1 MPIYEYQCQQCQGY
15 FQKLVRGFS
24 DPVDLACPRCH
35 TTSVQRRVSQVAQV
49 RSDAQR
55 AEALGDD
62 RMLAGVDENDP
73 RAVAKWAKQLG
84 QTMGEE
90 AGGDWNEMVDQMID
104 EEFDGDAPSGT
115 KSRTGDDLGWG

>member
-1 MPIYEYQCQQCQGY
+1 MPIYEYQCQQCHGY

-24 DPVDLACPRCH
+24 DPADLACPRCH
-35 TTSVQRRVSQVAQV
+35 AITVQRRVSQVAQL

-62 RMLAGVDENDP
+62 RMLGGVDDNDP
-73 RAVAKWAKQLG
+73 RAVARWAKKLG

-104 EEFDGDAPSGT
+104 EEFDET
-115 KSRTGDDLGWG
+115 KQSDSNTGSADDLGWG